1 MAKAADIPIKISHC
15 HATSPKIGM
24 LENRVLIW
32 IKVQETYDSDMLN
45 WSLIKSIPVT
55 TGDIT
60 YGVDVTMNGHQIN
73 TLDIHVVSCCFRTKE
88 ECDQEK
94 TDDKCE

>member
-1 MAKAADIPIKISHC
+1 
-15 HATSPKIGM
+15 M
-24 LENRVLIW
+24 LEHRVLIW
-32 IKVQETYDSDMLN
+32 IEVQETYDPDMLN
-45 WSLIKSIPVT
+45 WILIKSIPVT

>member
-1 MAKAADIPIKISHC
+1 
-15 HATSPKIGM
+15 M

-55 TGDIT
+55 TVGIT
-60 YGVDVTMNGHQIN
+60 YGVDVTMNGNQIS
-73 TLDIHVVSCCFRTKE
+73 TLGARA
-88 ECDQEK
+88 
-94 TDDKCE
+94 